1 MRNIGRLY
9 RYIMRY
15 WGLLLAAIFFMI
27 GFAAFSS
34 ISLVMAIPL
43 FDYVFKSDSS
53 AVTIHTFHDFF
64 AAMDS
69 LASRALDAITSLP
82 ALFEESTYE
91 PLQVAA
97 KDILTHTAPSVL
109 LWVISVTVIVLILLK
124 NIFFFCEKVLFANLR
139 GLSAKD
145 IRNDM
150 FHKYLFQSLAFFS
163 KSKVGDS
170 LVRIVSDVRIVNNFF
185 IKSFS
190 LILQNIVLLL
200 MYAYVALALNAR
212 LFLYSLILFP
222 VFTLF
227 LSFLGRK
234 IKKYAKRL
242 QHQSSNMFSN
252 IEETINNLRI
262 VKAFA
267 REDHEMIRFNKVNMA
282 NYRSWRKGQIY
293 KALNVPIS
301 ELNGTVM
308 GIIVLLI
315 GGNQI
320 ISGHSNFTLGEFT
333 SFLLAIFSML
343 HPIKKLSDAYTD
355 VRKAMVSLDRV
366 SVILD
371 RKSEIAEHPDQKSKT
386 DFSSSIELRDVEFSY
401 SPDKPVLKSV
411 SFTINKG
418 EKVALVGS
426 SGSGKTTI
434 ANLLTRMYDAQKGSI
449 CLDGIPINS
458 IKLKDLRTLF
468 GTVTQ
473 ESILFSDTIANNIR
487 YGSLREVSDEEIRE
501 AARIAYIDDFVETL
515 PHQYHQMLQ
524 PKASNLSGG
533 QKQRICIARAIVGNP
548 PILIFDEATSA
559 LDTEAERNVQLA
571 IDQATRNRTVV
582 VIAHRLSTILSSDK
596 IVVMDEGEIVGI
608 GPHEELLKNCPRYQV
623 LYNLQFNG

>member
-1 MRNIGRLY
+1 
-9 RYIMRY
+9 
-15 WGLLLAAIFFMI
+15 
-27 GFAAFSS
+27 
-34 ISLVMAIPL
+34 
-43 FDYVFKSDSS
+43 
-53 AVTIHTFHDFF
+53 
-64 AAMDS
+64 
-69 LASRALDAITSLP
+69 
-82 ALFEESTYE
+82 
-91 PLQVAA
+91 
-97 KDILTHTAPSVL
+97 
-109 LWVISVTVIVLILLK
+109 
-124 NIFFFCEKVLFANLR
+124 
-139 GLSAKD
+139 
-145 IRNDM
+145 
-150 FHKYLFQSLAFFS
+150 
-163 KSKVGDS
+163 
-170 LVRIVSDVRIVNNFF
+170 
-185 IKSFS
+185 
-190 LILQNIVLLL
+190 
-200 MYAYVALALNAR
+200 
-212 LFLYSLILFP
+212 
-222 VFTLF
+222 
-227 LSFLGRK
+227 
-234 IKKYAKRL
+234 
-242 QHQSSNMFSN
+242 MFSN

-515 PHQYHQMLQ
+515 PHQYNQMLQ

>member
-1 MRNIGRLY
+1 
-9 RYIMRY
+9 
-15 WGLLLAAIFFMI
+15 
-27 GFAAFSS
+27 
-34 ISLVMAIPL
+34 
-43 FDYVFKSDSS
+43 
-53 AVTIHTFHDFF
+53 
-64 AAMDS
+64 
-69 LASRALDAITSLP
+69 
-82 ALFEESTYE
+82 
-91 PLQVAA
+91 
-97 KDILTHTAPSVL
+97 
-109 LWVISVTVIVLILLK
+109 
-124 NIFFFCEKVLFANLR
+124 
-139 GLSAKD
+139 
-145 IRNDM
+145 
-150 FHKYLFQSLAFFS
+150 
-163 KSKVGDS
+163 
-170 LVRIVSDVRIVNNFF
+170 
-185 IKSFS
+185 
-190 LILQNIVLLL
+190 
-200 MYAYVALALNAR
+200 
-212 LFLYSLILFP
+212 
-222 VFTLF
+222 
-227 LSFLGRK
+227 
-234 IKKYAKRL
+234 
-242 QHQSSNMFSN
+242 
-252 IEETINNLRI
+252 
-262 VKAFA
+262 
-267 REDHEMIRFNKVNMA
+267 
-282 NYRSWRKGQIY
+282 
-293 KALNVPIS
+293 
-301 ELNGTVM
+301 
-308 GIIVLLI
+308 
-315 GGNQI
+315 
-320 ISGHSNFTLGEFT
+320 
-333 SFLLAIFSML
+333 
-343 HPIKKLSDAYTD
+343 
-355 VRKAMVSLDRV
+355 
-366 SVILD
+366 
-371 RKSEIAEHPDQKSKT
+371 
-386 DFSSSIELRDVEFSY
+386 
-401 SPDKPVLKSV
+401 VLKSV

-515 PHQYHQMLQ
+515 PHQYNQMLQ

>member
-1 MRNIGRLY
+1 
-9 RYIMRY
+9 
-15 WGLLLAAIFFMI
+15 
-27 GFAAFSS
+27 
-34 ISLVMAIPL
+34 
-43 FDYVFKSDSS
+43 
-53 AVTIHTFHDFF
+53 
-64 AAMDS
+64 
-69 LASRALDAITSLP
+69 
-82 ALFEESTYE
+82 
-91 PLQVAA
+91 
-97 KDILTHTAPSVL
+97 
-109 LWVISVTVIVLILLK
+109 
-124 NIFFFCEKVLFANLR
+124 
-139 GLSAKD
+139 
-145 IRNDM
+145 
-150 FHKYLFQSLAFFS
+150 
-163 KSKVGDS
+163 
-170 LVRIVSDVRIVNNFF
+170 
-185 IKSFS
+185 
-190 LILQNIVLLL
+190 
-200 MYAYVALALNAR
+200 
-212 LFLYSLILFP
+212 
-222 VFTLF
+222 
-227 LSFLGRK
+227 
-234 IKKYAKRL
+234 
-242 QHQSSNMFSN
+242 
-252 IEETINNLRI
+252 
-262 VKAFA
+262 
-267 REDHEMIRFNKVNMA
+267 
-282 NYRSWRKGQIY
+282 
-293 KALNVPIS
+293 
-301 ELNGTVM
+301 M

-371 RKSEIAEHPDQKSKT
+371 RKSEIAEHPDQKSKK

-401 SPDKPVLKSV
+401 SPDKLVLKSV

-515 PHQYHQMLQ
+515 PHQYNQMLQ